1 TNGQASLTIQWDYL
15 NKESLQENGVV
26 CRFTFWM
33 GCDIQFHFCF
43 RKGGISTS
51 ENCNLYFVTTK
62 EYKDVKTMKDQLT
75 IELPQP
81 LPSSYAFELKIDSRN
96 TRRLLRRIASYKAT
110 EFHLIPDGRM
120 VNLPIARSGRYKN
133 RNLRV
138 TVSAMLRCAPF
149 FFGSHCEK
157 YCKPGEERY
166 TCTPDGNRTCN
177 KGYSGV
183 LCDRVDWC
191 VVNPCPGNSTCVTKP
206 DSSERTCIC
215 DEKDETCL
223 LRVDPCIS
231 RPCQNGGIC
240 RESERESDGFVCD
253 CTEFWTGSR
262 CNQRLSPCMVAM
274 KQVLLGLKM
283 EPPCLNG
290 GSCVENTENSSFAC
304 LCPPGTKGDRCEL
317 TTQLPTKVSFPGSM
331 HEHITLTN
339 RSRDQVVRSVQTVP
353 FRADFHSLSGP
364 LQKLNLPPHQ
374 ANWILGAF
382 AALCGLVV
390 LIALVLTCCLI
401 LYCRTRH
408 RRRSNNKRIILSSI
422 MSAEEQLIKP
432 LSQMNEVSRPRFWV
446 PSGGPQDRVCPC
458 EVKRTTAN
466 APCDSPKADEYVT
479 MDELEKFICDPFDHD
494 QNYKETPPA
503 LPTRDLT
510 QKEKNDGSCSNLSPE
525 QSSDSTLNNLDSTN
539 LYLTG
544 YDLLKDE
551 EGNRDL

>member
-1 TNGQASLTIQWDYL
+1 MNLFSDGRKLCALLLLGSLGVIIGTNGQASLTIQWDYL

-120 VNLPIARSGRYKN
+120 VNLPIARS
-133 RNLRV
+133 V
-138 TVSAMLRCAPF
+138 TVRNTVSQVKNVTHVLQMEIEHAIKANWILGAFAALCGLVVLIALVLTCCLILYCRTRHRRRSNNKRIILSSIMSAEEQLIKPLSQMNEVSRPRFWVPSGGPQDRVCPCEVKRTTANSPCDSPKADEYVTMDELEKFICDPF
-149 FFGSHCEK
+149 DHDQNYKETPPALPTRDLTQKEKNDGSCSNLSPEQSSDSTLNNLDSTNLYLTGYDLLK
-157 YCKPGEERY
+157 DEE
-166 TCTPDGNRTCN
+166 GNR
-177 KGYSGV
+177 YSGV

-364 LQKLNLPPHQ
+364 LQKLNL
-374 ANWILGAF
+374 
-382 AALCGLVV
+382 V
-390 LIALVLTCCLI
+390 
-401 LYCRTRH
+401 
-408 RRRSNNKRIILSSI
+408 
-422 MSAEEQLIKP
+422 
-432 LSQMNEVSRPRFWV
+432 
-446 PSGGPQDRVCPC
+446 
-458 EVKRTTAN
+458 
-466 APCDSPKADEYVT
+466 
-479 MDELEKFICDPFDHD
+479 
-494 QNYKETPPA
+494 
-503 LPTRDLT
+503 
-510 QKEKNDGSCSNLSPE
+510 
-525 QSSDSTLNNLDSTN
+525 
-539 LYLTG
+539 
-544 YDLLKDE
+544 
-551 EGNRDL
+551 